1 MGFGQETVLGFYF
14 QVWFGTADFEMSY
27 KNTPSEVDAE
37 VLGCGILTCMAIVSL
52 TILASYLIEG
62 REVVQSTVIDSA
74 FCIIAAALLLTSG
87 GRNRIAV
94 GRMDAK
100 QVLQCTK

>member
-1 MGFGQETVLGFYF
+1 
-14 QVWFGTADFEMSY
+14 MSY

-87 GRNRIAV
+87 GRNRIVV

-100 QVLQCTK
+100 